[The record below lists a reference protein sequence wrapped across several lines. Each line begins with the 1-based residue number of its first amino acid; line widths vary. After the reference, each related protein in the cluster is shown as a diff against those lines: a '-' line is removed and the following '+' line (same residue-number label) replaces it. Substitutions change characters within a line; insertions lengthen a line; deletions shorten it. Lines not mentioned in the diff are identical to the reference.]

1 MPWWFG
7 FISAGVFL
15 AKILFFI
22 ALFIVIR
29 WTLPRFKYDQ
39 LMSLGWKVF
48 IPLAFL
54 NIFVVA
60 ALVLLRG

>member
-1 MPWWFG
+1 M
-7 FISAGVFL
+7 FL

-60 ALVLLRG
+60 ALVLLRGPSV

>member
-1 MPWWFG
+1 
-7 FISAGVFL
+7 VFL

-48 IPLAFL
+48 IPLAFV